1 MRDQRGQASVEYLC
15 LLVVLVALA
24 GAVAA
29 QMPGVGGSVAC
40 GVRGAIA
47 RAVGSAGSAAPA
59 TATLGGNRSVDD
71 AIDRAGAV
79 MGPPGGAGEIGRGPT
94 QPGGR
99 FGEGG
104 GGEGGGR
111 GEAEGER
118 AAARADEYKTYA
130 IAREEVL
137 DRLDRESTPSSR
149 EGARGRTILVAEPAQ
164 GRVRHVQGP
173 HARAGRG
180 AREQDGEHLDG
191 GHARGPADHAAQP
204 QRELQQQ
211 LDRRRPAAQ
220 REPRPRGPLQVRPTM
235 TRRGAKR
242 PGA

>member
-104 GGEGGGR
+104 GR

-130 IAREEVL
+130 IAREDVL

-149 EGARGRTILVAEPAQ
+149 EGARGRTILVADP
-164 GRVRHVQGP
+164 R
-173 HARAGRG
+173 RA
-180 AREQDGEHLDG
+180 AYDTFKALT
-191 GHARGPADHAAQP
+191 RGPGVVRVSKTANTWTVDTP
-204 QRELQQQ
+204 EG
-211 LDRRRPAAQ
+211 RRITLRNPNASSSSNWTVD
-220 REPRPRGPLQVRPTM
+220 VRPPKGSPDREVHYKFV
-235 TRRGAKR
+235 RR
-242 PGA
+242 

>member
-1 MRDQRGQASVEYLC
+1 MRDQRGQTSVEYLC
-15 LLVVLVALA
+15 LLVALVVLA
-24 GAVAA
+24 GAIAA
-29 QMPGVGGSVAC
+29 HLPGAAGSIAC

-47 RAVGSAGSAAPA
+47 RAVGSAGCAGSAAPA
-59 TATLGGNRSVDD
+59 TATLAGHRGIDD

-118 AAARADEYKTYA
+118 AAAKADEYKTYA

-137 DRLDRESTPSSR
+137 ERLDRESTPSSR
-149 EGARGRTILVAEPAQ
+149 EGARGRTILVADP
-164 GRVRHVQGP
+164 R
-173 HARAGRG
+173 RA
-180 AREQDGEHLDG
+180 AYDTFKALT
-191 GHARGPADHAAQP
+191 RGPGVVRVSKTANTWTVDTP
-204 QRELQQQ
+204 EG
-211 LDRRRPAAQ
+211 RRITLRNPSASSSSNWTVD
-220 REPRPRGPLQVRPTM
+220 VRPPKGSPDREVHYKFV
-235 TRRGAKR
+235 RR
-242 PGA
+242 